1 MILAALHGSTPHLV
15 GELAA
20 FGLAVAV
27 SPAHIVL
34 LVLLLLG
41 ENPRLRG
48 SGFVLAWLATSALV
62 VAGLLTVGHG
72 LLLTMERGSAHRT
85 GLDLIAAGGLLALGL
100 RELLGRSAEGESPG
114 WADKLD
120 RFCAL
125 PLPLLLL
132 LSSAFQ
138 IASPDDLFLF
148 AKTAASVLEAGLGP
162 AQELGATVLFSLT
175 SSVLLLGP
183 LLALLLLGP
192 ERMLPTLRRGKTWLL
207 TRGDAVVGL
216 VSLALAVYLGW
227 QGIEGLQ
234 LRL

>member
-1 MILAALHGSTPHLV
+1 MTLAALHGSTPHLV

-20 FGLAVAV
+20 FGLAVGL

-34 LVLLLLG
+34 LLLVLLG
-41 ENPRLRG
+41 EKPRLRG
-48 SGFVLAWLATSALV
+48 SGFVLAWLATSGLV

-100 RELLGRSAEGESPG
+100 RELLGRSAEGDAPG

-162 AQELGATVLFSLT
+162 AQEIGATVLFSLT
-175 SSVLLLGP
+175 SGLLLLGP

-192 ERMLPTLRRGKTWLL
+192 ERMLPQLQRGKSWLL
-207 TRGDAVVGL
+207 ARGDAVVGL

-234 LRL
+234 LQL